1 MAMKFMNGLN
11 IMISELAQPTALKD
25 AAETLAFQH
34 LEIDV
39 TTPRA
44 GVFRQAI
51 LDLMEMELGQ
61 RFSSEE
67 RVSIHHCERRRFDE
81 YLLLLPSSKYYSVLM
96 YLLRYLHVFRYI

>member
-67 RVSIHHCERRRFDE
+67 RVSIIIVSAGALMNTYCC
-81 YLLLLPSSKYYSVLM
+81 YLVRNITVCSCTC
-96 YLLRYLHVFRYI
+96 